1 MKQLT
6 ALVKLIALKYLQ
18 FFFSLKCQLINY
30 KHFTFCTCV
39 RRLRI
44 KMSEIYFKKSF
55 DTNEKSCFAEG
66 SVSPPPADS
75 SPVIE
80 HFLK

>member
-1 MKQLT
+1 
-6 ALVKLIALKYLQ
+6 
-18 FFFSLKCQLINY
+18 
-30 KHFTFCTCV
+30 
-39 RRLRI
+39 
-44 KMSEIYFKKSF
+44 MSEIYFKKSF